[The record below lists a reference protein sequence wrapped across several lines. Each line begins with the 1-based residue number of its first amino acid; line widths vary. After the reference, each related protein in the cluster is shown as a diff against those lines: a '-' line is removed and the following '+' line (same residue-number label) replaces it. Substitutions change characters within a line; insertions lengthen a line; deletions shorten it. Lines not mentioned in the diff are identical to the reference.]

1 MKQARSVLFTAST
14 FSHIRRFHLPYLRWF
29 QERGWRVDA
38 ACGGTPCDIPGA
50 DRIIHLPSQKKMTAP
65 ANLRAAAMLRREI
78 EEHRYDLISTHTAL
92 AAFFTRLAV
101 KGMRDRPK
109 LINTVHGYLFDD
121 DTPAL
126 KRAVLLGAEKLT
138 AKQTDLLL
146 TMNQWDFGLA
156 REKRLGGRV
165 SCIPGMGVDFSR
177 LDGAAPDAGT
187 QQRQAYGIADDAF
200 LLVYGAEFSRR
211 KSQNVLIEA
220 MVSLPERAVLVLPG
234 EGGTLEDC
242 KALAARLGL
251 DRRVIFPGEAEDM
264 AAWYAAAD
272 AAVSA
277 SRSEGLPFNVMEAM
291 HMGLPVAASAV
302 KGHEDLIRNGESG
315 LLYPYGDRAALAA
328 AVKRLMDDPA
338 LCRSLGQAARETA
351 AAYSLERVFPLVT
364 AELETLM

>member
-1 MKQARSVLFTAST
+1 
-14 FSHIRRFHLPYLRWF
+14 
-29 QERGWRVDA
+29 
-38 ACGGTPCDIPGA
+38 
-50 DRIIHLPSQKKMTAP
+50 
-65 ANLRAAAMLRREI
+65 
-78 EEHRYDLISTHTAL
+78 
-92 AAFFTRLAV
+92 
-101 KGMRDRPK
+101 
-109 LINTVHGYLFDD
+109 
-121 DTPAL
+121 
-126 KRAVLLGAEKLT
+126 
-138 AKQTDLLL
+138 
-146 TMNQWDFGLA
+146 
-156 REKRLGGRV
+156 
-165 SCIPGMGVDFSR
+165 MG